1 MTTNGQSNEIELLL
15 KAGYKLIH
23 FCSQEELRARE
34 ELVRVA
40 GGGDGQRARECFIW
54 KMTDGFCTPDRKA
67 VAGAKDTDKPDKALQ
82 WIIERETKKCPPSL
96 YIFKDCHS
104 YLAARGGS
112 AMVIRKLRDTV
123 HFLEPTYSA
132 IILLCPQLEIPPEL
146 EKEIVIV
153 DFALPTVGE
162 LRQRFVEMINELPQ
176 SVNVELTDAERGVN
190 TKDAGITE
198 LAKAAQGLTLTEAEL
213 ALGKAI
219 TREKVQNGQ
228 QVKRLDLGDAHAIVE
243 EKKQIV
249 RKTGILTFEE
259 PGQMEDVGGLEQL
272 KAWLKKRRNIFSE
285 DARRYG
291 LLAPKGV
298 LLTGVPGCGK
308 SLCAKAMASYWGVP
322 ILRLDMGAVYGGLV
336 GQSEANMRK
345 AIKCA
350 EAMAPCILMVDEI
363 EKGLAGS
370 SGGGGDGGTS
380 TRVFGTLLSWMSDKT
395 AQVFVVATA
404 NEFDRLPPELL
415 RKGRFDEIFFV
426 DFPHAGEREQIF
438 QIHVK
443 KAVQRRDPAP
453 TDEEQKSLIT
463 SFGFTNEYEVRRSK
477 KTGQTET
484 ARGTMVQLS
493 KDFTGSEIEEAV
505 KTAMIDAFADNKR
518 PFSAEDIARAIA
530 QTVPLI
536 DTMSDKIEALRARAR
551 ECTVSASKF
560 PEGEEEAQVVATEP
574 EPPQPQ
580 ADSTPQPPSRGG
592 RRMFDL
598 S

>member
-1 MTTNGQSNEIELLL
+1 MTTNGKLNELELLL

-23 FCSQEELRARE
+23 FCSQEEVRARE

-40 GGGDGQRARECFIW
+40 EGRDGQRARECFIW
-54 KMTDGFCTPDRKA
+54 KMTDGFCTPDRKGA
-67 VAGAKDTDKPDKALQ
+67 AGAKDTDKPDKALQ
-82 WIIERETKKCPPSL
+82 WIIERETKRCQPSL

-104 YLAARGGS
+104 YLAPRGGS
-112 AMVIRKLRDTV
+112 AVVVRKLRDTI
-123 HFLEPTYSA
+123 HFLEQTLSS
-132 IILLCPQLEIPPEL
+132 IVLLSPQLEIPPEL

-153 DFALPTVGE
+153 DFALPTWAE
-162 LRQRFVEMINELPQ
+162 LKQRFTEVINDHR
-176 SVNVELTDAERGVN
+176 SGIKVNLIDKDRGCE
-190 TKDAGITE
+190 TEEAGITG
-198 LAKAAQGLTLTEAEL
+198 LAKAAQGLTLAEAEL

-219 TREKVQNGQ
+219 TEDKC
-228 QVKRLDLGDAHAIVE
+228 LDLDDIQAIVQ

-249 RKTGILTFEE
+249 RKTGILSFEE
-259 PGQMEDVGGLEQL
+259 PGRMEDVGGLEQL
-272 KAWLKKRRNIFSE
+272 KAWLKKRTNIFSE

-291 LLAPKGV
+291 LVAPKGV

-308 SLCAKAMASYWGVP
+308 SLCAKAMASYWAVP

-438 QIHVK
+438 QIHVR
-443 KAVQRRDPAP
+443 KAFQRRDPAP
-453 TDEEQKSLIT
+453 SDDEWNALLT
-463 SFGFTNEYEVRRSK
+463 GFGFEKEHGVRRSK
-477 KTGQTET
+477 KTGQAET
-484 ARGTMVQLS
+484 ARGTLVQLG

-518 PFSAEDIARAIA
+518 PFTAEDVARAIA

-560 PEGEEEAQVVATEP
+560 LEGEEDAQVVETEP
-574 EPPQPQ
+574 APPQPTQ
-580 ADSTPQPPSRGG
+580 ADSTPKPSSRGG